1 VLDDWATPLYAYVL
15 AGAYRLTGIEP
26 GDSLEATVGVA
37 KGVSFLASL
46 LALPALYAFG
56 RRWYGREVGLGA
68 MAILAVLPVHA
79 IYAGFALRES
89 LVALTSIIAVGTLVE
104 VWRAS
109 SGPRPGRA
117 WAWAIVAGLSAGL
130 AILARN
136 TAIALMGAAGL
147 FGLIIYGRRIAGPL
161 LLWGGLTLLVIL
173 PWAWATYTE
182 YGQPFYSY
190 TNHFE
195 YNFSWT
201 VHHYEQGNTRP
212 DQFYTRA
219 NAPEILR
226 VKVKSLL
233 IIVVTSTMIF
243 SLPLVLGVVRRL
255 VRGEPDESEVS
266 PDERR
271 IDLLIVVLALTFV
284 VATLARIADITQV
297 TQLGRYYLP
306 IFALAVPTAVAGIR
320 DWIRAWSIPVRA
332 LPALA
337 AMLVALLWSDPTWA
351 YDASWFVKPYQLHWP
366 ALRKAGDWIRQH
378 RDQVPPDARIMTWFP
393 WELRVAS
400 DRTTVLFP
408 RNFSQRRI
416 QAVIKQYGV
425 THLLWGSFEFPPHT
439 DPETDGPGLERL
451 RLSLGLTDA
460 REIYRS
466 PESLYPTPESRYP
479 VRLYRLQP

>member
-1 VLDDWATPLYAYVL
+1 
-15 AGAYRLTGIEP
+15 
-26 GDSLEATVGVA
+26 
-37 KGVSFLASL
+37 
-46 LALPALYAFG
+46 
-56 RRWYGREVGLGA
+56 
-68 MAILAVLPVHA
+68 
-79 IYAGFALRES
+79 
-89 LVALTSIIAVGTLVE
+89 
-104 VWRAS
+104 
-109 SGPRPGRA
+109 
-117 WAWAIVAGLSAGL
+117 
-130 AILARN
+130 
-136 TAIALMGAAGL
+136 
-147 FGLIIYGRRIAGPL
+147 
-161 LLWGGLTLLVIL
+161 
-173 PWAWATYTE
+173 E

-332 LPALA
+332 LPALV

-366 ALRKAGDWIRQH
+366 A
-378 RDQVPPDARIMTWFP
+378 F
-393 WELRVAS
+393 
-400 DRTTVLFP
+400 
-408 RNFSQRRI
+408 RN
-416 QAVIKQYGV
+416 
-425 THLLWGSFEFPPHT
+425 
-439 DPETDGPGLERL
+439 
-451 RLSLGLTDA
+451 
-460 REIYRS
+460 
-466 PESLYPTPESRYP
+466 
-479 VRLYRLQP
+479 